1 MKKDVIRLRP
11 LISDEILEKL
21 SRQDVATVH
30 EAMGQRGAMTHNIRP
45 IRQGMKLCGR
55 ALTVKCHAG
64 DNLMLIKA
72 VSMAQKDDVI
82 VADMGPLADNGP
94 FGEVL
99 GVDCQSHG
107 VNGLVVTC
115 GVRDTEALSSMD
127 FPVFS
132 GGVSVFGTSK
142 AVKGTINHPVVVGG
156 VLVHPGDV
164 ILGDWDGIAVIPCEE
179 AAEVLRLA
187 DMRREK
193 EKGVMERL
201 RRGES
206 LFGIYGYQETFQALG
221 VTEE

>member
-82 VADMGPLADNGP
+82 VADMAMGLAPPAYPDRP
-94 FGEVL
+94 YRTRRSRWSS
-99 GVDCQSHG
+99 QSG
-107 VNGLVVTC
+107 
-115 GVRDTEALSSMD
+115 
-127 FPVFS
+127 F
-132 GGVSVFGTSK
+132 
-142 AVKGTINHPVVVGG
+142 
-156 VLVHPGDV
+156 
-164 ILGDWDGIAVIPCEE
+164 
-179 AAEVLRLA
+179 
-187 DMRREK
+187 
-193 EKGVMERL
+193 
-201 RRGES
+201 
-206 LFGIYGYQETFQALG
+206 
-221 VTEE
+221 